1 MTRCAVAIFV
11 KTPGLS
17 PVKTRL
23 AATAGNDV
31 AREFY
36 RRAVN
41 IVEAVAA
48 KAAMECGDLTPYW
61 AVAEREALA
70 DSRWQS
76 FATVWQGEGGLGS
89 RLARVYSELREAH
102 EMVLM
107 VGADSPLLTAR
118 HLCDARDAIDAAGKP
133 FVLGRALDGGFYL
146 FGGRAPVPTEA
157 WKAVPYSAADTANQ
171 LLRQFHPLG
180 AVAMLGAMPDVDGAD
195 DLMILAGTRVVE
207 SELLPSQRAL
217 LEWVRAMPHP
227 DSGGMSQA
235 DGSA

>member
-1 MTRCAVAIFV
+1 MTGSALAIFV

-23 AATAGNDV
+23 GATAGTEV

-36 RRAVN
+36 RRAVD

-89 RLARVYSELREAH
+89 RLDRVYAELRAGHEA
-102 EMVLM
+102 VLM
-107 VGADSPLLTAR
+107 IGADSPLLTAR
-118 HLCDARDAIDAAGKP
+118 DLRQARDAIAPSGKP

-157 WKAVPYSAADTANQ
+157 WKAVVYSAADTANQ
-171 LLRQFHPLG
+171 LLRQLRPLG
-180 AVAMLGAMPDVDGAD
+180 AVAALDVLPDVDAAE
-195 DLMILAGTRVVE
+195 DLSGLALAGVAE
-207 SELLPSQRAL
+207 AELRPSQRAL
-217 LEWVRAMPHP
+217 LQWIRTLPLASP
-227 DSGGMSQA
+227 GGVSQA

>member
-31 AREFY
+31 ACEFY

-48 KAAMECGDLTPYW
+48 KAAIECGDLTPYW

-70 DSRWQS
+70 DPRWQS
-76 FATVWQGEGGLGS
+76 FAVVWQGEGGLGS
-89 RLARVYSELREAH
+89 RLARVYAELREVH
-102 EMVLM
+102 EVVLM
-107 VGADSPLLTAR
+107 IGADSPLITPRDLR
-118 HLCDARDAIDAAGKP
+118 QARDAITVAGKP

-146 FGGRAPVPTEA
+146 FGGRVPISTET
-157 WKAVPYSAADTANQ
+157 WKAVTYSAADTANQ
-171 LLRQFHPLG
+171 LLRQLRPLG
-180 AVAMLGAMPDVDGAD
+180 AVAPLDVLPDVDAAD
-195 DLMILAGTRVVE
+195 DLAGLLVAGVE
-207 SELLPSQRAL
+207 EKDLLPSQQAL
-217 LEWVRAMPHP
+217 LEWIRTMPSAGP
-227 DSGGMSQA
+227 GGVSQA